1 MATTNQV
8 YVYKWKNNPK
18 RETLFGRRCK
28 VLFRS
33 KMNSCKVE
41 FMDDG
46 QTEIVSR
53 NSLDMR
59 QDGERGGGMK
69 YWAVTHRHTTFVEAE
84 TKGEALENCAQQVRD
99 NADAAD
105 CEAYEIEQEES
116 DQHWEKALKGAAV

>member
-53 NSLDMR
+53 NSLRKD
-59 QDGERGGGMK
+59 
-69 YWAVTHRHTTFVEAE
+69 AICSN
-84 TKGEALENCAQQVRD
+84 EN
-99 NADAAD
+99 
-105 CEAYEIEQEES
+105 
-116 DQHWEKALKGAAV
+116 